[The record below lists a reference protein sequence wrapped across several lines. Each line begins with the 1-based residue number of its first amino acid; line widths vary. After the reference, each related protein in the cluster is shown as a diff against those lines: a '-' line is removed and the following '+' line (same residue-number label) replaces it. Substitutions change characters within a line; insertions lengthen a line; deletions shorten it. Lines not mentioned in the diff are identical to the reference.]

1 VGSVPLLDRVAERAR
16 IGELLNA
23 AEDGHSAVLA
33 ISGEAGVGKTAL
45 LDYAVESANRLRVAS
60 VAGVQSEMELT
71 FAGLQQLLAPMLD
84 LAGRLPEP
92 QRDALDVAFGLKAGP
107 TPDRFLVGL
116 AALSLLS
123 EAAAD
128 RPLLCVVDD
137 AQWLDKASAQV
148 LGFVA
153 RRLLAEP
160 IALLFAMTGLPCEG
174 LVRLPQLAV
183 GGLATRDARAL
194 LASTTRLPLDAPVVD
209 RVVAETRGNPL
220 ALQEMWR
227 SLSLGQS
234 SGGFGVP
241 ETPALSARI
250 EDGFRRRLEALPADS
265 QRLVLLAAAEPT
277 GDPALLWRAARL
289 LGIGTQAQDA
299 AQDAGLIQIGDRVTF
314 RHPLVRSAVYRSAS
328 PQQRRAANAALA
340 EATDPVADPERRAWH
355 RAQAALGPDE
365 DVAAELERLAGHA
378 RARAGYCAAAAF
390 LQRSAELTVD
400 TGQRAER
407 TLAAAYA
414 RYEAGA
420 YDVAER
426 LVAAAQAGPLDD
438 LQRARLDL
446 LYARIAFACTR
457 SSDAPSLFLKAAR
470 ELEPIDMRLARE
482 TYLEA
487 LSAARFAGSLATGGD
502 QVEVAQAIRGLPPA
516 PEPARATDLL
526 MDGLALLITEGY
538 PAGVPALKRAISAFR
553 SPDLPDEEALRWWQA
568 PDVAVLA
575 SDYESWDVLSAR
587 VLSLAHGVGALTD
600 LPAVLTSRAGV
611 HMLAGEFAEAGA
623 LVTQLHTVSDATN
636 CTMTPYAAIALAA
649 LQGREAEAFAL
660 IAAATNDAERRGE
673 GRALTFFQWATA
685 VLCNGLG
692 RYEEALAAAR
702 RAIDDPA
709 RTFYT
714 GFTGW
719 SLAELIE
726 AAARSARPE
735 CAAGALRRLTENAR
749 SAGTDWALGIEARSR
764 ALVSRGNVAER
775 CYRDAIERLGRT
787 PLKVELARSRLVYG
801 EWLRRQRRRRDA
813 RDELRAAYEAFESIG
828 AAAFAGRARGELDAT
843 GEHARKRTFEAGE
856 PLTAQETLVAS
867 HAGGGASNRQIAEQ
881 LFISPATVAYH
892 LRKAF
897 TKLGVGSRHELA
909 AALAGQPVPPPALP
923 RF

>member
-378 RARAGYCAAAAF
+378 KARGGYAAAGAF

-407 TLAAAYA
+407 IIAAAYA

-438 LQRARLDL
+438 CQRARLDL
-446 LYARIAFACTR
+446 LTARIASASNR
-457 SSDAPSLFLKAAR
+457 GSDAPSLFLKAAR
-470 ELEPIDMRLARE
+470 DLEPLDLALARE

-487 LSAARFAGSLATGGD
+487 LTAAMLAGRLAAGGD
-502 QVEVAQAIRGLPPA
+502 VREVAEAALALPPA
-516 PEPARATDLL
+516 LPPARAPDLL
-526 MDGLALLITEGY
+526 LDGLALLITQGSTT
-538 PAGVPALKRAISAFR
+538 AVPGLKRAMAACRSAEVT
-553 SPDLPDEEALRWWQA
+553 DEEALRWWQA
-568 PDVAVLA
+568 PHAA
-575 SDYESWDVLSAR
+575 GHIWDYESMDVLSAR
-587 VLSLAHGVGALTD
+587 QAKLARELGALTG
-600 LPAVLTSRAGV
+600 LPMALISRAYV
-611 HMLAGEFAEAGA
+611 HLFAGEFAEASSLA
-623 LVTQLHTVSDATN
+623 AEVHAVSEATG
-636 CTMTPYAAIALAA
+636 TSTAPYAAVTLAA
-649 LQGREAEAFAL
+649 FQGREAQTVAL
-660 IAAATNDAERRGE
+660 VAAGARDAQRCGE
-673 GRALTFFQWATA
+673 GKALTFFEWATA
-685 VLCNGLG
+685 VLCNSLG
-692 RYEEALAAAR
+692 RYEEALAAAQQ
-702 RAIDDPA
+702 ACDNPFA
-709 RTFYT
+709 TFHVS
-714 GFTGW
+714 W
-719 SLAELIE
+719 SLAELVE
-726 AAARSARPE
+726 AAARTGRPE
-735 CAAGALRRLTENAR
+735 AASPALSRLDEHAR
-749 SAGTDWALGIEARSR
+749 ACGTDWALGVLARSR
-764 ALVSRGNVAER
+764 ALVSSGNAAEP
-775 CYRDAIERLGRT
+775 CYLEAIERLGRT
-787 PLKVELARSRLVYG
+787 PLKMELARSRLVYG
-801 EWLRRQRRRRDA
+801 EWLRRQRRSRDA
-813 RDELRAAYEAFESIG
+813 RDQLRAACRAFDSFG
-828 AAAFAGRARGELDAT
+828 ATAFAERARGELRAT
-843 GEHARKRTFEAGE
+843 GEHISKRSPVAVE
-856 PLTAQETLVAS
+856 PLTAQEALIARL
-867 HAGGGASNRQIAEQ
+867 AGGGASNRQIAGQ

-892 LRKAF
+892 LRKVF
-897 TKLGVGSRHELA
+897 TKLGVSSRHELA
-909 AALAGQPVPPPALP
+909 APVSRREA
-923 RF
+923 